1 MAGRVGGMSDN
12 VTNVVKSTLEAL
24 GIEPTADEL
33 NSITKGYRSIL
44 MSMAALH
51 EIEDGGAEPLT
62 VPRLPT
68 DIGSTDV

>member
-1 MAGRVGGMSDN
+1 
-12 VTNVVKSTLEAL
+12 VVKSTLETL

-33 NSITKGYRSIL
+33 NTITEGYRSIL

-51 EIEDGGAEPLT
+51 EIEDGGIEPLT

-68 DIGSTDV
+68 DMGRTDA